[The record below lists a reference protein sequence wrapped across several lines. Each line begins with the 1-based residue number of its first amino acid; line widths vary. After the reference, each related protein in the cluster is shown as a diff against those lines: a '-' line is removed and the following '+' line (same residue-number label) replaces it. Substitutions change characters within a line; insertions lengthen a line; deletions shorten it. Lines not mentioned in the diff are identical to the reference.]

1 MNHEE
6 AKKRIEKLRQEI
18 DRHRYLYHVLDKIE
32 ISDAA
37 LDSLKHELYIL
48 EQQYPD
54 LITPDSP
61 TQRVGGEALPEFKKV
76 KHKIPMLSIEDV
88 FTFDEMRQWL
98 ERIQKLL
105 PREQFDFYSEV
116 KMDGLAMSL
125 EYKKGVLLT
134 GSTRGDGV
142 IGEEVTQNLKTI
154 ESIPL
159 HLREPE
165 EKEIKKFLAQVSQDF
180 DEKKLR
186 DFLANPKELEARGE
200 CFMPLAVFEKLN
212 KEQEKKKEP
221 KFANPRNAAAGSIR
235 QLNPSIMAERRL
247 DFFAYALMTDLGQAT
262 HEEAHELMKLL
273 GFKVNPENRYT
284 KNLNEVE
291 IFHEHVMKVRSK
303 L

>member
-88 FTFDEMRQWL
+88 FTFDETKEWV

-105 PREQFDFYSEV
+105 PREHFDFYSEV

-212 KEQEKKKEP
+212 KAQDY
-221 KFANPRNAAAGSIR
+221 
-235 QLNPSIMAERRL
+235 LV
-247 DFFAYALMTDLGQAT
+247 
-262 HEEAHELMKLL
+262 LL
-273 GFKVNPENRYT
+273 TPLE
-284 KNLNEVE
+284 
-291 IFHEHVMKVRSK
+291 
-303 L
+303 